1 MMAEGTLSSG
11 VGPKPMVVTIGPS
24 ERDRNPVR
32 WAARRRRLEL
42 LLPWAVPTAVFAGWE
57 ILARTEVVDRRFFPP
72 PSTIASHAATLIA
85 NGIFLTDAEAT
96 VFRVVSGF
104 LIGAAIGV
112 MVGLLM
118 GGIQAARMAFTS
130 SLAALYTVPK
140 ISILPLLLLIF
151 GLSETPKVIL
161 VAFSTMLLVSINTLD
176 AVVNVPYKYI
186 EAGRAFGA
194 SGFTLFREI
203 VVPAA
208 LPHIFTGLRLGAG
221 MAVLVV
227 VGTEFVAANTGLGY
241 LIWNSWGIFDPA
253 SMFVGIV
260 AAACLGVIANQLIG
274 LAERWLVRWKSEED
288 KERAVV

>member
-1 MMAEGTLSSG
+1 M
-11 VGPKPMVVTIGPS
+11 
-24 ERDRNPVR
+24 
-32 WAARRRRLEL
+32 EL
-42 LLPWAVPTAVFAGWE
+42 LLPWAVPVGVFVAWE
-57 ILARTEVVDRRFFPP
+57 LLARVGVFDSRFFPP
-72 PSTIASHAATLIA
+72 PSVIASRAGTLI
-85 NGIFLTDAEAT
+85 GTGVFLTDAEAT
-96 VFRVVSGF
+96 VFRVVAGY
-104 LIGAAIGV
+104 LVGAVAGIL
-112 MVGLLM
+112 VGLLL
-118 GGIQAARMAFTS
+118 GGIPAVRMGLTS

-151 GLSETPKVIL
+151 GLGETPKVIL
-161 VAFSTMLLVSINTLD
+161 VAFSAMLLVGINTLD

-227 VGTEFVAANTGLGY
+227 IGTEFVAANNGLGY

-253 SMFVGIV
+253 SMYVGIV
-260 AAACLGVIANQLIG
+260 AAACLGVIANHVIG